1 MSNAFALEPQR
12 APEVSSVHVLSLDEL
27 ENALVRTGVSYWRAL
42 RAERKYPSRS
52 QLSPRDMSG
61 ILKNIVLLRVVDGGK
76 DYEFRIVGDAHVQGY
91 GIDFNKMRNSDIE
104 RIAPEH
110 GAMMRTLYEH
120 VRNTGEP
127 LAFRGWV
134 GREVKDALFVYHE
147 SAFLP
152 LGEEVDTV
160 DHILVVS
167 IYVPKA
173 PD

>member
-1 MSNAFALEPQR
+1 MSTSAALEPQQ

-27 ENALVRTGVSYWRAL
+27 ENAAVRTGVSYWRAL
-42 RAERKYPSRS
+42 RADRNIPPRS
-52 QLSPRDMSG
+52 LLSPRDIAG
-61 ILKNIVLLRVVDGGK
+61 ILKNIVLVRVVDGGK

-91 GIDFNKMRNSDIE
+91 GLDFNRMRSSDIE

-110 GAMMRTLYEH
+110 GAMMRALYEH
-120 VRNTGEP
+120 VRNTGLP

-134 GREVKDALFVYHE
+134 GRDVRDSLFVYHE

-152 LGEEVDTV
+152 LGEDGATV

-167 IYVPKA
+167 IYVPKI

>member
-1 MSNAFALEPQR
+1 MSRAAEREPQQ
-12 APEVSSVHVLSLDEL
+12 APEMSSVHVLSLDEL
-27 ENALVRTGVSYWRAL
+27 ENDIVRAGVNYWRAL
-42 RAERKYPSRS
+42 RSGRS
-52 QLSPRDMSG
+52 FPPRSHLSPRDMAG
-61 ILKNIVLLRVVDGGK
+61 ILRNIVLVRIIDGGR

-91 GIDFNKMRNSDIE
+91 GIDFNRMRNSDIE
-104 RIAPEH
+104 RIAPQH
-110 GAMMRTLYEH
+110 GTLMRVLYEH

-152 LGEEVDTV
+152 LGEQADAV

-167 IYVPKA
+167 IYVPTA
-173 PD
+173 QA

>member
-1 MSNAFALEPQR
+1 MNSRTTSCAPASTIGVRCAAAAAFR
-12 APEVSSVHVLSLDEL
+12 R
-27 ENALVRTGVSYWRAL
+27 VRTCRHATWQIL
-42 RAERKYPSRS
+42 R
-52 QLSPRDMSG
+52 
-61 ILKNIVLLRVVDGGK
+61 NIVLVRIIDGGR

-91 GIDFNKMRNSDIE
+91 GIDFNRMRNSDIE
-104 RIAPEH
+104 RIAPQH
-110 GAMMRTLYEH
+110 GTLMRVLYEH

-152 LGEEVDTV
+152 LGEQADAV

-173 PD
+173 QA

>member
-1 MSNAFALEPQR
+1 MSHAAEQEPQQ
-12 APEVSSVHVLSLDEL
+12 APEISSVHVLSLDEL
-27 ENALVRTGVSYWRAL
+27 ENDIVRTGVSYWRAL
-42 RAERKYPSRS
+42 RGGRS
-52 QLSPRDMSG
+52 FPPRSPLSPRDMAG
-61 ILKNIVLLRVVDGGK
+61 VLRNIVLVRIIDGGR

-91 GIDFNKMRNSDIE
+91 GIDFNRMRNSDIE

-110 GAMMRTLYEH
+110 GAQMRVLYEH
-120 VRNTGEP
+120 VRNTGQP

-152 LGEEVDTV
+152 LGETGDTV

-167 IYVPKA
+167 IYVPKVQS
-173 PD
+173 

>member
-1 MSNAFALEPQR
+1 MSHAAEQAPQQ
-12 APEVSSVHVLSLDEL
+12 APEISSVHVLSLDEL
-27 ENALVRTGVSYWRAL
+27 ENDIVRTGVSYWRAL
-42 RAERKYPSRS
+42 RGGRS
-52 QLSPRDMSG
+52 FPPRSLLSTRDMAG
-61 ILKNIVLLRVVDGGK
+61 VLRRIVLVRIIDGGR

-91 GIDFNKMRNSDIE
+91 GMDFNRMRNSDIE

-110 GAMMRTLYEH
+110 GAQMRVLYEH
-120 VRNTGEP
+120 VRNTGQP

-152 LGEEVDTV
+152 LGETGDTV

-167 IYVPKA
+167 IYVPKVQS
-173 PD
+173 

>member
-12 APEVSSVHVLSLDEL
+12 APEVSSVHVLSLDKL
-27 ENALVRTGVSYWRAL
+27 
-42 RAERKYPSRS
+42 
-52 QLSPRDMSG
+52 
-61 ILKNIVLLRVVDGGK
+61 
-76 DYEFRIVGDAHVQGY
+76 
-91 GIDFNKMRNSDIE
+91 DIE
-104 RIAPEH
+104 RIAPGH
-110 GAMMRTLYEH
+110 GATMRTLYEH
-120 VRNTGEP
+120 VRSTGEP

-152 LGEEVDTV
+152 PGEDDDTV
-160 DHILVVS
+160 DHILAVS